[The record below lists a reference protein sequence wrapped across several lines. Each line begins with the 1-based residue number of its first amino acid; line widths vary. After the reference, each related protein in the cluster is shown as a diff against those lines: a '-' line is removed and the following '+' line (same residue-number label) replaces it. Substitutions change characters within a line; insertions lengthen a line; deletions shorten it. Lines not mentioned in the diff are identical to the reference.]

1 MKTRVR
7 FAPSPTGPL
16 HIGGLRT
23 ALFNYLYAKKNKG
36 VFILRME
43 DTDQNRYVDGS
54 EVYIQES
61 LEWCGLLPD
70 EGPNNGGNF
79 GPYRQSERKSL
90 YEKYIQILINNG
102 SAYYAYDSPEE
113 LAIAREK
120 SAKKGETFV
129 YGSQNRHLFKNSLT
143 KSSIDKDKIAS
154 GKYVIRLKVEPE
166 CEINVFDEIR
176 GAIKV
181 SSDLVDD
188 KILMKADG
196 MPTYHFANVVDD
208 KLMKISTVIRGEE
221 WLPSLPLHKLIYD
234 AFGWEAPKFMH
245 LPLILKPNGGGK
257 LSKRDGDKGGYPV
270 FPIKWN
276 GETTGFRESGFLS
289 KAVVN
294 YLALLGWN
302 NGDEREIF
310 SLSELVNCFNSTGI
324 QKGGARFDYEKAK
337 WINHQ
342 YIAKTN
348 TNDLLQLPETQKLLK
363 GFNKEK
369 QFKILA
375 LVKERIYTLEDLKN
389 ETSFIIKPFPYDEK
403 SVIKLKK
410 NNSEKILNKVIEV
423 LKADKEITGFKE
435 ELLNWASQNKVNIG
449 TLMQSLRLSFV
460 GRLTGPDVFDI
471 CTLLGKDVSLKRVQ
485 RLLKHLSLSK

>member
-36 VFILRME
+36 VFILRIE
-43 DTDQNRYVDGS
+43 DTDQNRYVEGS

-61 LEWCGLLPD
+61 LEWCGLFPD
-70 EGPNNGGNF
+70 EGPNNDGDF
-79 GPYRQSERKSL
+79 GPYRQSERKYL
-90 YEKYIQILINNG
+90 YEKYIQILIDNG

-113 LAIAREK
+113 LANAREK

-129 YGSQNRHLFKNSLT
+129 YGSHNRHLFKNSLS
-143 KSSIDKDKIAS
+143 KNNIDQDKIES

-166 CEINVFDEIR
+166 GEINVFDQIR
-176 GAIKV
+176 GNIKV

-234 AFGWEAPKFMH
+234 AFGWEPPKFMH
-245 LPLILKPNGGGK
+245 LPLILKPNGKGK
-257 LSKRDGDKGGYPV
+257 LSKRDGDKDGYPV
-270 FPIKWN
+270 FPIKWDS
-276 GETTGFRESGFLS
+276 ETTGFRESGFLS

-302 NGDEREIF
+302 NNDEREIF
-310 SLSELVNCFNSTGI
+310 SLSELVNCFDSTGI

-337 WINHQ
+337 WINRQ
-342 YIAKTN
+342 YITKTN
-348 TNDLLQLPETQKLLK
+348 SNDLLQLTETQEVLK
-363 GFNKEK
+363 GFDKEK
-369 QFKILA
+369 QFKILS
-375 LVKERIYTLEDLKN
+375 LVKERIHTLEDLKS

-403 SVIKLKK
+403 SVRKLKK
-410 NNSEKILNKVIEV
+410 NNPVKILNKVIEI
-423 LKADKEITGFKE
+423 LKTDIELKSFKE
-435 ELLNWASQNKVNIG
+435 ELLNWAYQNNINIG

-460 GRLTGPDVFDI
+460 GRLTGPDVFEI

-485 RLLKHLSLSK
+485 SLIKHVS

>member
-43 DTDQNRYVDGS
+43 DTDQNRYVEGS

-70 EGPNNGGNF
+70 EGPNNGGDF
-79 GPYRQSERKSL
+79 GPYRQSERKYL
-90 YEKYIQILINNG
+90 YEKHIQILINNG

-113 LAIAREK
+113 LAVAREK
-120 SAKKGETFV
+120 AAKKGETFV
-129 YGSQNRHLFKNSLT
+129 YGSHNRHLFKNSLS
-143 KSSIDKDKIAS
+143 KNNIDQDKIKS
-154 GKYVIRLKVEPE
+154 GKYVVRLKVEPE
-166 CEINVFDEIR
+166 GEINVFDEIR
-176 GAIKV
+176 GNIKV

-234 AFGWEAPKFMH
+234 AFGWETPKFMH
-245 LPLILKPNGGGK
+245 LPLILKPNGKGK
-257 LSKRDGDKGGYPV
+257 LSKRDGDKDGYPV
-270 FPIKWN
+270 FPIKWDSL
-276 GETTGFRESGFLS
+276 TKGFRESGFLS

-302 NGDEREIF
+302 NSDEREIF
-310 SLSELVNCFNSTGI
+310 SLGELINCFDSTGI

-337 WINHQ
+337 WINRQ
-342 YIAKTN
+342 YITKTN
-348 TNDLLQLPETQKLLK
+348 SNDLLQLKETQEVLRD
-363 GFNKEK
+363 FNKEK
-369 QFKILA
+369 QFRILA
-375 LVKERIYTLEDLKN
+375 LVKERIYTLGDLKS

-403 SVIKLKK
+403 CVRKLKK
-410 NNSEKILNKVIEV
+410 NNPVKILNKVIEI
-423 LKADKEITGFKE
+423 LKTDIELTGFKE
-435 ELLNWASQNKVNIG
+435 ELLNWASQNKINIG
-449 TLMQSLRLSFV
+449 ALMQSLRLSFV

-471 CTLLGKDVSLKRVQ
+471 CTLLGKDVSLKRIQ
-485 RLLKHLSLSK
+485 DLIKHLS

>member
-36 VFILRME
+36 VFILRIE
-43 DTDQNRYVDGS
+43 DTDQNRYVEGS

-70 EGPNNGGNF
+70 EGPNNDGDF
-79 GPYRQSERKSL
+79 GPYRQSERKYL
-90 YEKYIQILINNG
+90 YEKYIQILIDNG
-102 SAYYAYDSPEE
+102 NAYYAYDSPEE
-113 LAIAREK
+113 LANAREK

-129 YGSQNRHLFKNSLT
+129 YGSHNRHLFKNSLS
-143 KSSIDKDKIAS
+143 KNNIGQDKIES

-166 CEINVFDEIR
+166 GEINVFDEIR
-176 GAIKV
+176 GNIKV

-234 AFGWEAPKFMH
+234 AFGWEPPKFMH
-245 LPLILKPNGGGK
+245 LPLILKPNGTGK
-257 LSKRDGDKGGYPV
+257 LSKRDGDKDGYPV
-270 FPIKWN
+270 FPIKWDS
-276 GETTGFRESGFLS
+276 ETTGFRESGFLS

-302 NGDEREIF
+302 NSDEREIF
-310 SLSELVNCFNSTGI
+310 SLSELVNCFDSTGI

-337 WINHQ
+337 WINRQ
-342 YIAKTN
+342 YITKTN
-348 TNDLLQLPETQKLLK
+348 SNDLLQLTETQEVLR
-363 GFNKEK
+363 GFDKEK
-369 QFKILA
+369 QFKILS
-375 LVKERIYTLEDLKN
+375 LVKERIHTLEDLKS

-403 SVIKLKK
+403 SVRKLKK
-410 NNSEKILNKVIEV
+410 NNPVKILNKVIEI
-423 LKADKEITGFKE
+423 LKTDIELKSFKE
-435 ELLNWASQNKVNIG
+435 ELLNWAYQNNINIG

-460 GRLTGPDVFDI
+460 GRLTGPDVFEI
-471 CTLLGKDVSLKRVQ
+471 CALLGKDVSLKRVQ
-485 RLLKHLSLSK
+485 SLIKHVS

>member
-1 MKTRVR
+1 MKIRVR

-36 VFILRME
+36 LFILRIE
-43 DTDQNRYVDGS
+43 DTDQNRYIEGS

-70 EGPNNGGNF
+70 EGPNNGGDF
-79 GPYRQSERKSL
+79 GPYRQSERKHL
-90 YEKYIQILINNG
+90 YEKYIRILINNG

-120 SAKKGETFV
+120 STKKGETFV
-129 YGSQNRHLFKNSLT
+129 YGSHNRHLFKNSLS
-143 KSSIDKDKIAS
+143 KNILDQDRIAL

-176 GAIKV
+176 GNIKV
-181 SSDLVDD
+181 SSNSVDD

-234 AFGWEAPKFMH
+234 AFGWKTPKFMH
-245 LPLILKPNGGGK
+245 LPLILKPNGKGK
-257 LSKRDGDKGGYPV
+257 LSKRDGNKEGYPV
-270 FPIKWN
+270 FPIKWDS
-276 GETTGFRESGFLS
+276 ETKGFRESGFLS
-289 KAVVN
+289 EAVVN

-302 NGDEREIF
+302 NSDEREIF
-310 SLSELVNCFNSTGI
+310 SLSELINCFDSTGI

-337 WINHQ
+337 WINRQ
-342 YIAKTN
+342 YITKTSS
-348 TNDLLQLPETQKLLK
+348 NDLLLLPETQKVLRA
-363 GFNKEK
+363 FDKEK

-375 LVKERIYTLEDLKN
+375 LVKERIYTLEDLKS
-389 ETSFIIKPFPYDEK
+389 EISFVIKPFPFDEK
-403 SVIKLKK
+403 SVRKLKK
-410 NNSEKILNKVIEV
+410 NNPERILNKVIEI
-423 LKADKEITGFKE
+423 LKNDPELTGFKE
-435 ELLNWASQNKVNIG
+435 ELLNWASQNKINIG

-460 GRLTGPDVFDI
+460 GRLVGPDVFAI
-471 CTLLGKDVSLKRVQ
+471 CTLLGKDVSLERVQ
-485 RLLKHLSLSK
+485 RLLKHLS